1 MVDLKGPI
9 IILDSNNQDSKHLL
23 KRFKTIGYQ
32 CLNAKSTHMLDDICS
47 DPLNEPI
54 LLFSSDLTPDN
65 EQEAQHLA
73 ELCEKFLII
82 VALSEAEKGNE
93 ADYFR
98 LGVADILEPNIDT
111 EGLGK
116 VIDRI
121 IVLANK
127 RRQWLGHANQLEKAN
142 NELQESLRYLEQ
154 DQKAG
159 REVQKSLMPE
169 GPLSFGDFEVSYS
182 MTPSL
187 YLSGDFVGY
196 NFVLDR
202 YLLFYFADVSGHGAS
217 SAFVTVLLRFMMG
230 RIIRRH
236 TLEKDYAA
244 LAQAPEG
251 LVESIN
257 QQLIGAGLDKHL
269 TLVAGSLDTQTRQL
283 RYVVGAHQPSP
294 IFVTDGKASLL
305 PGKGKPAG
313 IFDNASWAVEQ
324 MQVPD
329 EFAFLL
335 FSDGIYDLLEGNE
348 LEDKETKLLKCL
360 ESGPISIES
369 LKKLLSL
376 DTVTEPQD
384 DISVLLLKGGL

>member
-1 MVDLKGPI
+1 MVDLKGPV
-9 IILDSNNQDSKHLL
+9 IILGNNNQDSKHLL

-32 CLNAKSTHMLDDICS
+32 CLNAKSIHMLDDICS
-47 DPLNEPI
+47 DPLNEPV

-65 EQEAQHLA
+65 EQQTQHLA

-82 VALSEAEKGNE
+82 VALSEADKGNE

-98 LGVADILEPNIDT
+98 LGAADILEPNIDT

-127 RRQWLGHANQLEKAN
+127 RRQWLEHANQLEKAN

-154 DQKAG
+154 DQRAG

-257 QQLIGAGLDKHL
+257 QQIISAGLDKHL
-269 TLVAGSLDTQTRQL
+269 TLVAGSLDTETRQL

-294 IFVTDGKASLL
+294 LLITDGRARFL

-313 IFDNASWAVEQ
+313 IFEDASWTVEQ
-324 MQVPD
+324 IDVPKD
-329 EFAFLL
+329 FAFLL
-335 FSDGIYDLLEGNE
+335 FSDGIYDVLPGEQI
-348 LEDKETKLLKCL
+348 EDKEAKLLACL
-360 ESGPISIES
+360 DSSSVSIES
-369 LKKLLSL
+369 LKKLLSI
-376 DTVTEPQD
+376 DSVTEPQD
-384 DISVLLLKGGL
+384 DISILLLKGGL